1 MPTRDP
7 YELLGVLREA
17 SGDDIRQAYR
27 KLARQHHPDAN
38 PDATEAKQRVKEV
51 HNHYEI
57 LSNPGKRCQYHERF
71 RTSSRKRRGGS
82 RRSNWASTPLIPSI
96 ALSR

>member
-38 PDATEAKQRVKEV
+38 PDAPEAEERFKEIQ
-51 HNHYEI
+51 HAYEV
-57 LSNPGKRCQYHERF
+57 LSNPGKRRQYHERF

-82 RRSNWASTPLIPSI
+82 RRSTWASTPLIPSI